1 MYRMALPARVFF
13 SIMLYVSI
21 DRTLIFINM
30 FNCKFLLENHTCVI
44 EHVPLVIINTIR
56 NIIIIKEFIILCKV
70 VSLVTPPKHLVKN
83 VIRFSTQGQHCNA
96 IHIRDIRKEKCNAY
110 IMKEI

>member
-21 DRTLIFINM
+21 DRTLIFINT
-30 FNCKFLLENHTCVI
+30 FNCNTCVV
-44 EHVPLVIINTIR
+44 EHVSLVIINTIR
-56 NIIIIKEFIILCKV
+56 NIIIIKEFINFCKV